1 MKMKVNGNIV
11 EDDVS
16 IEGLLEC
23 KLSHHIKETKG
34 TVIYTG
40 PKIPPEVWNEVL
52 SFFKWCYTTYKS
64 ECQVRLFVSPTQNT
78 WRAWAFPQEAKTGM
92 TAREIDN
99 EDARTQ
105 RAELNMNP
113 PDWIYF
119 GTVHHHCGA
128 GAFQSGTDEE
138 NEKNQDGLHITVGK
152 MDEKKHDLHARFY
165 RKGLKFTPD
174 LSWFF
179 DVEPA
184 LEQVRTWMASS
195 PVTLDP
201 KINPTLFL
209 GHKDKD
215 DLAKSLMCEPSEV
228 EFPQAWKDNIIE
240 IRPVTP
246 TYPVTPYFSASSPAG
261 SNGTTHGVTH
271 VPSVYSPDHDPVWQR
286 TRRAWSEILFHC
298 VVHEIAPEDIES
310 AIGDLALKDFAPNVV
325 VMACRHHKV
334 DPDDL
339 EREMPTNLA
348 QAIVEEAMSQAQE
361 RHERT
366 APTPKQNTSTPR
378 SQAKSEG
385 KKADGEA
392 PASGTVDGDDW
403 SHLSVT

>member
-1 MKMKVNGNIV
+1 MKMKINGSTV

-23 KLSHHIKETKG
+23 KLSHQIKETKG
-34 TVIYTG
+34 TVLYTG

-52 SFFKWCYTTYKS
+52 SFFKWCHTTYKS
-64 ECQVRLFVSPTQNT
+64 ECQVRLYVSPTQGT

-92 TAREIDN
+92 TARELDN

-119 GTVHHHCGA
+119 GTVHHHCSA

-138 NEKNQDGLHITVGK
+138 NEKNQDGLHITVGR

-174 LSWFF
+174 LSWFY
-179 DVEPA
+179 DVTPSLDA
-184 LEQVRTWMASS
+184 VKTWMASS
-195 PVTLDP
+195 PVALDP

-215 DLAKSLMCEPSEV
+215 DLAKSLMCEPSVV
-228 EFPQAWKDNIIE
+228 EFPQAWRENIVE
-240 IRPVTP
+240 IKPVTP
-246 TYPVTPYFSASSPAG
+246 TVTPYVSPGSS
-261 SNGTTHGVTH
+261 SHTHI
-271 VPSVYSPDHDPVWQR
+271 PSLYSPGGEPAWQR
-286 TRRAWSEILFHC
+286 ARRAWREILFKC
-298 VVHEIAPEDIES
+298 VEHEIDPADLEETIT
-310 AIGDLALKDFAPNVV
+310 DLALTNFAPNIVC
-325 VMACRHHKV
+325 MACHHHKV

-339 EREMPTNLA
+339 ERDMPSSLEHAMAEEALA
-348 QAIVEEAMSQAQE
+348 QSHD
-361 RHERT
+361 RHEQQG
-366 APTPKQNTSTPR
+366 PTSSPKPNPSTQ
-378 SQAKSEG
+378 SSTQGNQEKSEG
-385 KKADGEA
+385 KKAGGEA
-392 PASGTVDGDDW
+392 PASGTTEHGDGW
-403 SHLSVT
+403 SHLPIS